1 MSKVRSFVRWMLI
14 DPRHPEL
21 AQAQYNALKTQ
32 IPALYFLLMVNAVAV
47 SYTHFDVA
55 PVYLTVGVL
64 VPMLAVTSLRLVA
77 WLRAGKISLG
87 PDEAISKM
95 RQTIV
100 LGSVIAVVYIAW
112 SLSLDGY
119 GGPHERGHVAL
130 FIAITVIGCVFCL
143 MNLPQ
148 AAILVMVIVTV
159 PYLVYYVG
167 LDQDVYFAIA
177 LNILLVFL
185 VVLKVLLNGYSGF
198 CKLIRSQEALAAKQR
213 ETQSL
218 SEENRRLAHTDALTG
233 LPNRRYFFNRL
244 AHLIEDDENTERRF
258 AVGVLDLDRFKPVN
272 DTYGHK
278 LGDQLLAEV
287 GDRLKSL
294 NLPDMEV
301 CRLGG
306 DEFGFLFTGDPASA
320 AKVGQTVCDHISK
333 PYRFG
338 ELQLTIGASCGIAV
352 YPEAG
357 RSAHELFDRSDY
369 ALYNSKS
376 SSRGRATIYSKSH
389 EAKIRS
395 ERAIESALQSA
406 DLTNEFKVYFQP
418 VVSIPER
425 TVVGFEALVRWHS
438 PVLEEVEPDQFIA
451 IAERTGLINRLTI
464 SLFEKATRQI
474 KSLPGDLYLS
484 FNLSAHDIT
493 SPETVAALL
502 EIIHRYDFDP
512 RLITFEITETSVIG
526 SYEAAE
532 SCLRKLRNAGVRL
545 ALDDFGT
552 GYSSLGYLHRL
563 PIDCVKIDRSFVS
576 GISEQVA
583 GDVITSIVNLCRSM
597 QMACI
602 VEGVEKSSQLEVLE
616 TLECRLAQGFF
627 FAPALPFDE
636 VYESAHATKTVAGLP
651 LSGFGANTELRR
663 SSA

>member
-1 MSKVRSFVRWMLI
+1 MSKLRSFARWMLV
-14 DPRHPEL
+14 DPRYPEL

-47 SYTHFDVA
+47 SYTHYDVA
-55 PVYLTVGVL
+55 PFYMTVGVL
-64 VPMLAVTSLRLVA
+64 IPMLAVTSLRLVA
-77 WLRAGKISLG
+77 WLRAGKVSPG
-87 PDEAISKM
+87 PDEAIRKM
-95 RQTIV
+95 RQTV
-100 LGSVIAVVYIAW
+100 VFGSVIAVIYIAW

-119 GGPHERGHVAL
+119 GGPEERGHIAL

-148 AAILVMVIVTV
+148 AAILVMLIVTV

-167 LDQDVYFAIA
+167 LDKDVYFAIA
-177 LNILLVFL
+177 LNIFLVFL
-185 VVLKVLLNGYSGF
+185 VVLKVLLNGYSSF
-198 CKLIRSQEALAAKQR
+198 CKLVRSQEALATKQR

-233 LPNRRYFFNRL
+233 LPNRRYFFSRL
-244 AHLIEDDENTERRF
+244 ESLIEDDENTERRF

-287 GDRLKSL
+287 GDRLKFMEL
-294 NLPDMEV
+294 ADIEV

-306 DEFGFLFTGDPASA
+306 DEFGFLFTGDTANASA
-320 AKVGQTVCDHISK
+320 IGQAICDCISA

-338 ELQLTIGASCGIAV
+338 ELQLTIGASCGIAI

-357 RSAHELFDRSDY
+357 RSAHVLFDRSDY

-376 SSRGRATIYSKSH
+376 NSRGRTTIYSKSH

-406 DLTNEFKVYFQP
+406 NLTSEFKVYFQP
-418 VVSIPER
+418 VVSLPER
-425 TVVGFEALVRWHS
+425 IIVGFEALVRWHS

-464 SLFEKATRQI
+464 SLFEKAIRQI

-493 SPETVAALL
+493 SAETVATLL
-502 EIIHRYDFDP
+502 EIIHRNGVDP
-512 RLITFEITETSVIG
+512 KLITFEITETSVIG

-532 SCLRKLRNAGVRL
+532 SCLRKLRNSGVKL

-602 VEGVEKSSQLEVLE
+602 VEGVEKSTQLEALE
-616 TLECRLAQGFF
+616 TLECKLAQGFF

-636 VYESAHATKTVAGLP
+636 VHESAHATRTVAGLP
-651 LSGFGANTELRR
+651 LVGFSDTAKLQR